1 VPVDFPFH
9 AVAGAV
15 LLLTALAVRGF
26 TSNRV
31 VRNRLQLTLWLAVA
45 LLLLDAALRW
55 AAVSPGVRPHL
66 ESIARLLFVLGVVHT
81 VVLLAVN
88 PLRADR
94 MPERFPTI
102 VQDALVIGIF
112 LVLATLV
119 LDEKFLTTS
128 AVGAVVIG
136 FALQDTLGNMFSGL
150 AIQVEK
156 PFRVGHWIRIGDWE
170 GAVAEVTWRATK
182 LRTKQGNLVVVPNS
196 ELSKQAITN
205 YSEPAAPTRLFVD
218 VGASYSNPPNQVKDA
233 IHGVLR
239 HERLVLASPPPE
251 VWLLHFAD
259 SAITYRAEFWIAD
272 FPMDDIVRDRVRTSI
287 YYEFQR
293 RRIEIPFPIQVQYT
307 REEVTEPEDRR
318 IERLERL
325 LLTAA
330 PFAPLSDDD
339 RRELARMA
347 SEHGFGAGEAIVREG
362 EPGASAFVV
371 SGGSVRVTIG
381 TEQREVSRIAAGG
394 YFGEMSLLTGDP
406 RSATVS
412 AETDC
417 RVVEI
422 TADDFRRVV
431 LDNPAILDV
440 ISTEVARRRAE
451 LAAARSAAAR
461 SAIAPE
467 PAASLLSRVRRF
479 LLRTT

>member
-1 VPVDFPFH
+1 MPSAFSFH
-9 AVAGAV
+9 AAAGVV

-26 TSNRV
+26 TVNRL
-31 VRNRLQLTLWLAVA
+31 VRARLQLTLWVAAA
-45 LLLLDAALRW
+45 LLLLEAALRW
-55 AAVSPGVRPHL
+55 ASIPSGARPHL

-94 MPERFPTI
+94 TAERFPAI

-112 LVLATLV
+112 LVLATFV

-156 PFRVGHWIRIGDWE
+156 PFRVGHWVRIGDWE
-170 GAVAEVTWRATK
+170 GAVDEVTWRATR
-182 LRTKQGNLVVVPNS
+182 LRTKQGNLVIVPNS

-205 YSEPAAPTRLFVD
+205 YSEPAAPTRLFVE
-218 VGASYSNPPNQVKDA
+218 VGASYANPPNQVKDA
-233 IHGVLR
+233 IYEVLR
-239 HERLVLASPPPE
+239 REPLVLASPPPE
-251 VWLLHFAD
+251 VWLLNFAD
-259 SAITYRAEFWIAD
+259 SAITYHAEFWIND
-272 FPMDDIVRDRVRTSI
+272 FPMDDIVRDKVRTAI

-307 REEVTEPEDRR
+307 REETVEPEELR
-318 IERLERL
+318 IGRLQRL
-325 LLTAA
+325 LTAAA
-330 PFAPLSDDD
+330 PFAPLPDEDV
-339 RRELARMA
+339 RELARTA
-347 SEHGFGAGEAIVREG
+347 REHGFGAGEAIVREG

-371 SGGSVRVTIG
+371 SEGSVRVTIG
-381 TEQREVSRIAAGG
+381 NDQHEVSRISAGG

-412 AETDC
+412 AATDC

-422 TADDFRRVV
+422 TADEFRRVV
-431 LDNPAILDV
+431 ADNPAVLDV
-440 ISTEVARRRAE
+440 ISADVARRREE
-451 LAAARSAAAR
+451 LAAARSAAQVVA
-461 SAIAPE
+461 APE

-479 LLRTT
+479 ILRTH

>member
-1 VPVDFPFH
+1 MPADFPFH
-9 AVAGAV
+9 AAAGVV
-15 LLLTALAVRGF
+15 LFLTALAVRGF
-26 TSNRV
+26 TSNRI
-31 VRNRLQLTLWLAVA
+31 VRSRLQLTLWLAA
-45 LLLLDAALRW
+45 GLLVLDGALRW
-55 AAVSPGVRPHL
+55 ASISPGLRPHL

-88 PLRADR
+88 PLRVDR

-156 PFRVGHWIRIGDWE
+156 PFRVGHWVRIGDWE

-196 ELSKQAITN
+196 DLSKQAITN
-205 YSEPAAPTRLFVD
+205 YSEPSAPTRLFVE
-218 VGASYSNPPNQVKDA
+218 VGASYFNAPNQVKDA
-233 IHGVLR
+233 ILDVLR
-239 HERLVLASPPPE
+239 HEPLVLASPPPE
-251 VWLLHFAD
+251 VWLLNFAD
-259 SAITYRAEFWIAD
+259 SAITYHAEFWIAD
-272 FPMDDIVRDRVRTSI
+272 FPMDDVVRDKVRTAI

-293 RRIEIPFPIQVQYT
+293 RRIEIPFPIQVQYE
-307 REEVTEPEDRR
+307 REETAEPEDARV
-318 IERLERL
+318 ERLARL
-325 LLTAA
+325 FIAAA
-330 PFAPLSDDD
+330 PFGPLPDED
-339 RRELARMA
+339 RRELARLA
-347 SEHGFGAGEAIVREG
+347 DERAFGAGEAIVREG

-371 SGGSVRVTIG
+371 SAGSVLVTIG
-381 TEQREVSRIAAGG
+381 PERREVSRIATGG

-406 RSATVS
+406 RTATVS
-412 AETDC
+412 AASDC

-422 TADDFRRVV
+422 TADDFRRVI
-431 LDNPAILDV
+431 LDNPEVLEA
-440 ISTEVARRRAE
+440 ISTEVARRREE

-461 SAIAPE
+461 SAIVAE

-479 LLRTT
+479 LLRTP

>member
-1 VPVDFPFH
+1 VPADFPFH
-9 AVAGAV
+9 AAAGVV
-15 LLLTALAVRGF
+15 LFLTALAVRGF
-26 TSNRV
+26 TANRV
-31 VRNRLQLTLWLAVA
+31 VRGRLQLTLWLAVA
-45 LLLLDAALRW
+45 LLVVDATLRW
-55 AAVSPGVRPHL
+55 ASISPGVRPHL
-66 ESIARLLFVLGVVHT
+66 QSIARLLFVLGVVHT

-102 VQDALVIGIF
+102 VQDALVIAIF

-156 PFRVGHWIRIGDWE
+156 PFRVGQWIRIGDWE

-205 YSEPAAPTRLFVD
+205 YSEPAAPTRLSVE
-218 VGASYSNPPNQVKDA
+218 VGASYFNPPNQVKDA
-233 IHGVLR
+233 IQDVLR
-239 HERLVLASPPPE
+239 HEPMVLASPPPE

-259 SAITYRAEFWIAD
+259 SAVTYRAEFWIAD
-272 FPMDDIVRDRVRTSI
+272 FPLDDVARDRVRTAI

-307 REEVTEPEDRR
+307 REEATEPEEQRV
-318 IERLERL
+318 ERLERL
-325 LLTAA
+325 LRTAA
-330 PFAPLSDDD
+330 PFAPLPEDD
-339 RRELARMA
+339 RRELARLA
-347 SEHGFGAGEAIVREG
+347 AEQAFGAGEAIVREG

-371 SGGSVRVTIG
+371 LEGTVRVTIG
-381 TEQREVSRIAAGG
+381 PERREVSRITAGG

-412 AETDC
+412 AASDC
-417 RVVEI
+417 RVAEI
-422 TADDFRRVV
+422 TAEDFRRVV
-431 LDNPAILDV
+431 LDNPEVLDV

-451 LAAARSAAAR
+451 LAIARSAAAR

-479 LLRTT
+479 LLRTN